1 MRHALRRS
9 ALLPARPGRSPLGG
23 GLLAGLLL
31 AVLLPAGPAAA
42 DTAAGASAATGIYGD
57 GLAAGWSDWSWGV
70 TDDLGAAGRDGGT
83 GIAVTVDRPWGGLY
97 LHSTTPLPT
106 APDSTLSLSVRPSRA
121 GSALGLV
128 AYGPDLQPLSA
139 PVPLPRDGSPLAA
152 GTWTTLR
159 VPLADL
165 GTGSVSGLSLQD
177 LSGTVGARLD
187 VDDVAVSG
195 PAAEVGPAPAPP
207 APAPLEVRPGN
218 AAANAAGRV
227 PTDPALFFGDERF
240 RPYYDRVDGDHT
252 GTTAEVLRWAAAKWG
267 FDQLGAP
274 DLAQAMAVVETWW
287 HQEHVGAHGEL
298 GILQVNPGAWPDAA
312 PAAWSTA
319 YSADYAMAVVRSHY
333 DGSSWLGSATKGDL
347 RASVAAWEC
356 GCAGNGG
363 GSYATR
369 VFAAYDSKPWL
380 RPGVAPEWF

>member
-1 MRHALRRS
+1 MRSVLRRS
-9 ALLPARPGRSPLGG
+9 ALLAAAPRRGPAAA

-31 AVLLPAGPAAA
+31 AALVPAAPAAA
-42 DTAAGASAATGIYGD
+42 DAPAWTGIYTD
-57 GLAAGWSDWSWGV
+57 ALDAGWSDWSWGV
-70 TDDLGAAGRDGGT
+70 TDDLAATGREGSA
-83 GIAVTVDRPWGGLY
+83 GIAVTVDQPWGGLY
-97 LHSTTPLPT
+97 LHSAAPL
-106 APDSTLSLSVRPSRA
+106 AAGPDNTLQLSVRPSRT
-121 GSALGLV
+121 GQVLGLV

-139 PVPLPRDGSPLAA
+139 PVRLPADGSPLAA

-159 VPLADL
+159 LPLADL
-165 GTGSVSGLSLQD
+165 GAGAVSGLSLQD
-177 LSGTVGARLD
+177 LTGSVGARLD

-195 PAAEVGPAPAPP
+195 PAPGTAPAPAPP

-218 AAANAAGRV
+218 ATANAAGPVR
-227 PTDPALFFGDERF
+227 TDPALFFGDERF

-252 GTTAEVLRWAAAKWG
+252 GTTAEILRWAAAKWG

-298 GILQVNPGAWPDAA
+298 GILQVHPGAWPDAA

-333 DGSSWLGSATKGDL
+333 DGSSWLGGATKGDL

-363 GSYATR
+363 GSYAAR